1 MKVLLDENMAPRL
14 RFALAPHEVFTIDFL
29 GWKGLKNG
37 VLLAHAEAAG
47 FQAFLTVD
55 KN

>member
-1 MKVLLDENMAPRL
+1 
-14 RFALAPHEVFTIDFL
+14 
-29 GWKGLKNG
+29 LKNG